1 MARGNMPLRTRD
13 NRKRLANPS
22 REGQPA
28 LYLRAQLLAFASG
41 GRRNDIGEQM
51 RNIARRMTP
60 EEIDAASRFYSDRP

>member
-1 MARGNMPLRTRD
+1 MPLRTRD

-28 LYLRAQLLAFASG
+28 FYLRAQLLAFASG

-51 RNIARRMTP
+51 RNIARRMT
-60 EEIDAASRFYSDRP
+60 EEIDATSRLYPEHPVGR